1 MLCPQRTGRFGQGR
15 TYGCRVQWL
24 SSENWVQRTGLRG
37 LVAEGR
43 VLGFGAEGT
52 ELEVAGVRGQ
62 WAGPNWPQ
70 GTGFKERALR
80 GIRGP

>member
-1 MLCPQRTGRFGQGR
+1 M
-15 TYGCRVQWL
+15 
-24 SSENWVQRTGLRG
+24 
-37 LVAEGR
+37 VAEGR